1 MAKLRKGDT
10 VQVIT
15 GKDAGKSGTITHVI
29 TDTGRITVEGVNVA
43 KKHRKP
49 RSQEDPGGI
58 MDRDMPLDAS
68 NVMLLCKKC
77 DRPVRVGFE
86 IKDGEKIRVCSRCGK
101 EV

>member
-1 MAKLRKGDT
+1 MAKLRKGDV
-10 VQVIT
+10 VQVIA
-15 GKDAGKSGTITHVI
+15 GKDVGKSGMITHVI
-29 TDTGRITVEGVNVA
+29 PETGRVVVEGVNVA

-86 IKDGEKIRVCSRCGK
+86 IKDGEKIRVCARCGK
-101 EV
+101 EL

>member
-10 VQVIT
+10 VQVIA
-15 GKDAGKSGTITHVI
+15 GKDVGRTGTITHVHPEE
-29 TDTGRITVEGVNVA
+29 GRVIVEGVNVA

-77 DRPVRVGFE
+77 DRPVRVGFT
-86 IKDGEKIRVCSRCGK
+86 IKDGEKIRTCARCGN
-101 EV
+101 EI